1 MRPRRARNKLR
12 KRLQFMRNA
21 LALAAAVAYASAMS
35 RCDVPE
41 PSLVATQAAQS
52 VCAPGSIATG
62 ENFVRAAGHGRIKD
76 VVNAISAG
84 QDVDYLTHPKN
95 DSALMAAAYFGRVEV
110 VKVLLAAGADASI
123 MDVHQADALHH
134 AIVGPRWLGHNA
146 SGHAAAT
153 IARLLIASGCNMTS

>member
-1 MRPRRARNKLR
+1 MSCVTCCSASKRATRGICKQR
-12 KRLQFMRNA
+12 G
-21 LALAAAVAYASAMS
+21 AAHRASA
-35 RCDVPE
+35 
-41 PSLVATQAAQS
+41 
-52 VCAPGSIATG
+52 
-62 ENFVRAAGHGRIKD
+62 RAHGRIKD

-134 AIVGPRWLGHNA
+134 AIVRPRWLGHNA